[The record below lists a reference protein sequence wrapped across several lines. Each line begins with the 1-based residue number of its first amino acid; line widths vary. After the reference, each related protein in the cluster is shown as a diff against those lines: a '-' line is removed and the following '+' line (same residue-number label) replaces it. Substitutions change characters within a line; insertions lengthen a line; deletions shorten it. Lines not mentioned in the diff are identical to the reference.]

1 MPLIAKTL
9 RTFFDIYGI
18 VFITDRNKKKEI
30 ADGYKKFAWF
40 RSGEG

>member
-1 MPLIAKTL
+1 MN
-9 RTFFDIYGI
+9 FFRYLWNR
-18 VFITDRNKKKEI
+18 FYHRQEQKKEI